1 MIDWLRNY
9 SGKTGGDNDINN
21 ENAELQ
27 FLRKELA
34 KHGKAYDPS
43 NDSQVNK
50 RQDTEDSSGELED
63 EVDIEAFE
71 EELKK
76 RKAKNL
82 QKGQRSSIS
91 EESYGQFNKQ
101 KEYVPRV
108 INKSDE
114 QKERISETLEKSIL
128 FSTLL
133 PKEKETV
140 LLAMEEKRYKM
151 DDVVIKQGDQGDVL
165 FLIES
170 GYYECFKQFVSY
182 FISIFKLLSSY

>member
-9 SGKTGGDNDINN
+9 SGKTGGNNDINN

-43 NDSQVNK
+43 KDSQVNK
-50 RQDTEDSSGELED
+50 GQETGDSEGENED

-71 EELKK
+71 EELKI

-91 EESYGQFNKQ
+91 EESYGQFNIK

-133 PKEKETV
+133 PKEKDTV

-151 DDVVIKQGDQGDVL
+151 DDIVIKQGDQGDVL
-165 FLIES
+165 FLIEQ
-170 GYYECFKQFVSY
+170 GYYECFKQFVSC
-182 FISIFKLLSSY
+182 FIYY